1 MPSMDMFR
9 ADSNQA
15 RATVL
20 VIEDSPEVQRYLRLL
35 LELDHYRVE
44 TADNGEA
51 GVQRVREG
59 CAPGVVLLDMQMP
72 GMDGLQT
79 LQRLRELQ
87 PGLKVIMCSA
97 QDDPMIIH
105 QAFLLGAQ
113 AYLVKPVQHLYLS
126 AALDHC
132 LVRQSAPQSGTQLE
146 AGVAV
151 FPSAGFY
158 RPN

>member
-1 MPSMDMFR
+1 MFR
-9 ADSNQA
+9 ADTNRA
-15 RATVL
+15 KATVL
-20 VIEDSPEVQRYLRLL
+20 VIDDSPEVQRYLRLL

-44 TADNGEA
+44 IADNGEE
-51 GVQRVREG
+51 GVQRVRDG
-59 CAPGVVLLDMQMP
+59 CVPGVVLLDMQMP

-79 LQRLRELQ
+79 LQRLRELR

-105 QAFLLGAQ
+105 QALLLGAQ

-132 LVRQSAPQSGTQLE
+132 LVRQSTPHHEPRLAI
-146 AGVAV
+146 
-151 FPSAGFY
+151 FPSGEVY
-158 RPN
+158 RLN